1 MEASDSGQGL
11 PQSPPNREW
20 PPRWVTLLSIVF
32 VLACYP
38 LVAWGARGAWL
49 KNQNRVEDWL
59 PRDFPETKSLE
70 RFFHRFGSD
79 EFLIVSWEGCQLGDP
94 RTKRLAELLVAESPS
109 GNIYFSRAITGEDI
123 LKQIQGGFRGKSR
136 DSLKSRIVGLFLGE
150 DGEQTCIVA
159 SVSDAGLMDR
169 KSAVAWAREA
179 AVKATELPAEQ
190 IHIAGSTVDSV
201 AVDEASARYLAE
213 LNILSMVV
221 CFSILYFSIRN
232 FWMVA
237 FLFMGALFN
246 QQLALAIM
254 YYSYGRI
261 DAVLLLVANLS
272 FVLTLSA
279 GLHYLGYFRE
289 AVTEGA
295 VSQATRAL
303 RAAWGP
309 SLLAAVTTAIGF
321 VSLCSSEIIPI
332 RMFGLFSAI
341 VVPINSAIIIL
352 GLAIHA
358 PWASKRNWRFKP
370 LTTAVDR
377 VMHWRASGPLVRLI
391 RHRPLI
397 LIGVWMI
404 VSLGLGLGISR
415 LKTSVGTHQL
425 LPASNRLIQDYA
437 WIEERIG
444 PLVPIEIALT
454 FPASSA
460 LSSIERIRI
469 LDNLRREVLQIPE
482 IKSTWSVMNILPPI
496 PMSTGTGPT
505 VKRSVAERAIDDSA
519 DRLIAMGLLYR
530 SDSEE
535 CWRITGRVSGLGRTD
550 YERLVKET
558 DQKIQGFLGRNP
570 ELGFQVDVSGGVPF
584 VYRVQRQLLV
594 DMLNSFSSAFAMIAI
609 TMAIVFRSISAGL
622 LCMLPNVTPAAVVF
636 GAMGW
641 MGLEVELGTVLTASV
656 IMGVCVDDTLH
667 LITHYRLQ
675 RQKGLEPAAAVED
688 ALANC
693 GVAMTQTALVCGL
706 GMLVFALSPFTPIA
720 RFAWLTFTL
729 LMVGLISDL
738 VLTPAILLS
747 PFHRVFTR
755 NNASRVKSS
764 QTASS
769 PSGAAQNNVV
779 EEAVEATGGV
789 AT

>member
-1 MEASDSGQGL
+1 VEASDSGQGL

-20 PPRWVTLLSIVF
+20 PPRWIILFSLVV
-32 VLACYP
+32 VLASYP

-49 KNQNRVEDWL
+49 RNQNRVEDWL
-59 PRDFPETKSLE
+59 PSSFPETLALQ
-70 RFFHRFGSD
+70 RFFTRFGSD
-79 EFLIVSWEGCQLGDP
+79 EFLIVSWEGCTLADP
-94 RTKRLAELLVAESPS
+94 RSKRLSELLVSPAPS
-109 GNIYFSRAITGEDI
+109 GKTYFSRAITGEDV
-123 LKQIQGGFRGKSR
+123 LLQLQGRFRGKSR
-136 DSLKSRIVGLFLGE
+136 DSLKPRITGLFLGQ
-150 DGEQTCIVA
+150 DGEQTCVVA
-159 SVSDAGLMDR
+159 SVSEAGLADR
-169 KSAVAWAREA
+169 KSAVDWARQA
-179 AVKATELPAEQ
+179 ALKATELPSEQ
-190 IHIAGSTVDSV
+190 VHIAGSTVDSV
-201 AVDEASARYLAE
+201 AVDEASAGNLAE

-246 QQLALAIM
+246 QQLALAII

-289 AVTEGA
+289 ATTEGA
-295 VSQATRAL
+295 ASRSTRAL
-303 RAAWGP
+303 RASWGP
-309 SLLAAVTTAIGF
+309 SLLAALTTAIGF
-321 VSLCSSEIIPI
+321 VSLCSSEIVPI
-332 RMFGLFSAI
+332 RMFGLFAAI

-358 PWASKRNWRFKP
+358 PWASRRNWRFKP
-370 LTTAVDR
+370 LAMAADQ
-377 VMHWRASGPLVRLI
+377 VMQWRASGPLVRAM
-391 RHRPLI
+391 RHRPLL
-397 LIGVWMI
+397 LIAAWM
-404 VSLGLGLGISR
+404 VVALGLGLGISR

-437 WIEERIG
+437 WIEDRIG

-454 FPASSA
+454 FPADSN
-460 LSSIERIRI
+460 LSSIDRIRI
-469 LDNLRREVLQIPE
+469 LDNLRRELLQLPE

-496 PMSTGTGPT
+496 SLSTGTGPT
-505 VKRSVAERAIDDSA
+505 VRRSVAERAINDSV
-519 DRLIAMGLLYR
+519 DQLIAMGLLYR
-530 SDSEE
+530 SETEE

-550 YERLVKET
+550 FEQLVQQT
-558 DQKIQGFLGRNP
+558 DQKIQRFLEKNP
-570 ELGFQVDVSGGVPF
+570 EPGFHVDVSGGVPF

-594 DMLNSFSSAFAMIAI
+594 DMLNSFSGAFAMIAI

-636 GAMGW
+636 GTMGW
-641 MGLEVELGTVLTASV
+641 LGLEVELGTVLTASV

-667 LITHYRLQ
+667 LITHYRMQ
-675 RQKGLEPAAAVED
+675 RQKGLDPAAAVED

-693 GVAMTQTALVCGL
+693 GGAMTQTALVCGL

-720 RFAWLTFTL
+720 RFAWLTFAL

-755 NNASRVKSS
+755 ANKFE
-764 QTASS
+764 TASS
-769 PSGAAQNNVV
+769 SENPPQDNHAK
-779 EEAVEATGGV
+779 EEVEATSG
-789 AT
+789 AMP